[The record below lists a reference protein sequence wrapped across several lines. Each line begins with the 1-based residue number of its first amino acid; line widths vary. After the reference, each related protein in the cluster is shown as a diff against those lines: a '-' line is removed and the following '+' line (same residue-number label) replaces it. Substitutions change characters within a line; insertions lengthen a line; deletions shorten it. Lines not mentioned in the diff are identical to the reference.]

1 MLYDLTMKL
10 STPLLV
16 LGLLHQALCGQIPP
30 AVIPA
35 GVGVNIHFVTGHAH
49 DLDLITNAG
58 FRFVRM
64 DFSWE
69 ATERKAGVYDWTE
82 YDELTAHLEQR
93 RLRALYILDYVNGLY
108 EPMVGARR
116 EVGEAAPERR

>member
-1 MLYDLTMKL
+1 MLYFSTMKPYA
-10 STPLLV
+10 TLLV
-16 LGLLHQALCGQIPP
+16 LGLLQQALCGQIPP

-35 GVGVNIHFVTGHAH
+35 GVGVNIHFVTGHAR

-69 ATERKAGVYDWTE
+69 ATERKAGVYDWSE
-82 YDELTAHLEQR
+82 YDELTARLEQR
-93 RLRALYILDYVNGLY
+93 DLRALYILI
-108 EPMVGARR
+108 
-116 EVGEAAPERR
+116 

>member
-1 MLYDLTMKL
+1 MEERVSSHRHADTEPSKLESQGTMLYYSTMKPPA
-10 STPLLV
+10 PLLV
-16 LGLLHQALCGQIPP
+16 LVLLHQALCGQIPP
-30 AVIPA
+30 DLIPA
-35 GVGVNIHFVTGHAH
+35 GVGVNIHFVTGHSR

-69 ATERKAGVYDWTE
+69 ATERKVGVYDWTE

-93 RLRALYILDYVNGLY
+93 GLRALYILD
-108 EPMVGARR
+108 
-116 EVGEAAPERR
+116 